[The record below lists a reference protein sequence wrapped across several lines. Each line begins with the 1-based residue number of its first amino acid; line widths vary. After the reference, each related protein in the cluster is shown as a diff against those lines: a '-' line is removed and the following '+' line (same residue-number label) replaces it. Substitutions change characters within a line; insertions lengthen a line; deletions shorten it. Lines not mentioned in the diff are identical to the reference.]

1 MAKYKVTNLDAPIEA
16 DYWVDIPIRDPDT
29 NKDMVDEEGRILVQR
44 HVTRTVKQNEY
55 QSIVNKIP
63 TYDNLVTSYNT
74 YVTENNRQVNLIS
87 EMATTATNNVTKL
100 TETVNNHD
108 SQIHALYTKINAIQ
122 GIDIDDFKL
131 VTETNIKSIKK
142 SYLPLAGGTLT
153 GAVTINNNL
162 TVTGTITSTF
172 HGNLTGNVIGNVTGN
187 ITGSAKSATND
198 SVNRSIINTYALK
211 NHYPDRIS
219 INWDTTI
226 KNYVNLTVDQ
236 TTWGLITTA
245 NIAQQ
250 AVNYANTCNKA
261 NSATTA
267 GSASTA
273 LSCTNANHA
282 VKADTAIVADKA
294 NKASIADKATR
305 DSSNNIIIDTYAT
318 KSSVASVNTTATN
331 AAKKATDAYNAAI
344 SVKGI
349 ADNANNAVVVAQ
361 STANNAYNTAVNAGK
376 AAVTANTAATNAN
389 NNANNRVHLT
399 SAQTITAQHNF
410 SNGVKVSGYL
420 ITIG

>member
-16 DYWVDIPIRDPDT
+16 DYWVDIPIRDPNT

-44 HVTRTVKQNEY
+44 HVTRTVKQKEY
-55 QSIVNKIP
+55 QSIIDKVP

-74 YVTENNRQVNLIS
+74 YVTENNKQVKLIS

-131 VTETNIKSIKK
+131 VTETNIKNIKN

-172 HGNLTGNVIGNVTGN
+172 HGNLTGNVVGNVTGN

-198 SVNRSIINTYALK
+198 SSNRNIVNTYALK
-211 NHYPDRIS
+211 GNYPDRIKFE
-219 INWDTTI
+219 WDTTH
-226 KNYVNLTVDQ
+226 KNYVNVTVDV
-236 TTWGLITTA
+236 TTWGLITTG
-245 NIAQQ
+245 NISAQS
-250 AVNYANTCNKA
+250 VNHAKTSDKA
-261 NSATTA
+261 NSA
-267 GSASTA
+267 
-273 LSCTNANHA
+273 
-282 VKADTAIVADKA
+282 DM
-294 NKASIADKATR
+294 
-305 DSSNNIIIDTYAT
+305 
-318 KSSVASVNTTATN
+318 
-331 AAKKATDAYNAAI
+331 AKKAT
-344 SVKGI
+344 S
-349 ADNANNAVVVAQ
+349 ADYATN
-361 STANNAYNTAVNAGK
+361 STNAVNAT
-376 AAVTANTAATNAN
+376 AAVKATQDGTGATITDTYVK
-389 NNANNRVHLT
+389 RT
-399 SAQTITAQHNF
+399 SKQTISAQHNF

>member
-44 HVTRTVKQNEY
+44 HVTRTVKQKEY
-55 QSIVNKIP
+55 QSIIDKVP

-74 YVTENNRQVNLIS
+74 YVTENNKQVKLIS

-131 VTETNIKSIKK
+131 VTETNIKNIKN

-162 TVTGTITSTF
+162 TVTGTVTSTF
-172 HGNLTGNVIGNVTGN
+172 HGNLTGNVVGNVTGN

-198 SVNRSIINTYALK
+198 SSNRNIVNTYALK
-211 NHYPDRIS
+211 GNYPDRIKFG
-219 INWDTTI
+219 WDTTH
-226 KNYVNLTVDQ
+226 KNYVNVTVDV
-236 TTWGLITTA
+236 TTWGLITTG
-245 NIAQQ
+245 NISAQSVNHAKISDKATNADSAKRATSADYATNSTN
-250 AVNYANTCNKA
+250 AVN
-261 NSATTA
+261 ATA
-267 GSASTA
+267 
-273 LSCTNANHA
+273 A
-282 VKADTAIVADKA
+282 VKATQDGTG
-294 NKASIADKATR
+294 AT
-305 DSSNNIIIDTYAT
+305 ITDTY
-318 KSSVASVNTTATN
+318 
-331 AAKKATDAYNAAI
+331 
-344 SVKGI
+344 VK
-349 ADNANNAVVVAQ
+349 
-361 STANNAYNTAVNAGK
+361 
-376 AAVTANTAATNAN
+376 
-389 NNANNRVHLT
+389 RT
-399 SAQTITAQHNF
+399 SEQTISAQHNF

-420 ITIG
+420 VTIG

>member
-44 HVTRTVKQNEY
+44 HVTRTVKQKEY
-55 QSIVNKIP
+55 QSIIDKVP

-74 YVTENNRQVNLIS
+74 YVTENNKQVKLIS

-131 VTETNIKSIKK
+131 VTETNIKNIKN

-172 HGNLTGNVIGNVTGN
+172 HGNLTGNVVGNVTGN

-198 SVNRSIINTYALK
+198 SSNRDIVNTYALK
-211 NHYPDRIS
+211 GNYPDRIKFG
-219 INWDTTI
+219 WDTTH
-226 KNYVNLTVDQ
+226 KNYVNVTVDV
-236 TTWGLITTA
+236 TTWGLITTG
-245 NIAQQ
+245 NISAQSVNHAKTSDKATNADSAKRATSADYATNSTN
-250 AVNYANTCNKA
+250 AVN
-261 NSATTA
+261 ATTA
-267 GSASTA
+267 
-273 LSCTNANHA
+273 
-282 VKADTAIVADKA
+282 VKATQDGTG
-294 NKASIADKATR
+294 AT
-305 DSSNNIIIDTYAT
+305 ITDTY
-318 KSSVASVNTTATN
+318 
-331 AAKKATDAYNAAI
+331 
-344 SVKGI
+344 VK
-349 ADNANNAVVVAQ
+349 
-361 STANNAYNTAVNAGK
+361 
-376 AAVTANTAATNAN
+376 
-389 NNANNRVHLT
+389 RT
-399 SAQTITAQHNF
+399 SEQTISAQHNF

>member
-44 HVTRTVKQNEY
+44 HVTRTVKQKEY
-55 QSIVNKIP
+55 QSIIDKVP

-74 YVTENNRQVNLIS
+74 YVTENNKQVKLIS

-131 VTETNIKSIKK
+131 VTETNIKNIKN

-172 HGNLTGNVIGNVTGN
+172 HGNLTGNVVGNVTGN

-198 SVNRSIINTYALK
+198 SSNRNIVNTYALK
-211 NHYPDRIS
+211 GNYPDRIKFG
-219 INWDTTI
+219 WDTTH
-226 KNYVNLTVDQ
+226 KNYVNVTVDV
-236 TTWGLITTA
+236 TTWGLITTG
-245 NIAQQ
+245 NINAQSVNHAKTSDKATNADSAKRATSADYATNSTN
-250 AVNYANTCNKA
+250 AVN
-261 NSATTA
+261 ATA
-267 GSASTA
+267 
-273 LSCTNANHA
+273 A
-282 VKADTAIVADKA
+282 VKATQDGTG
-294 NKASIADKATR
+294 AT
-305 DSSNNIIIDTYAT
+305 ITDTY
-318 KSSVASVNTTATN
+318 
-331 AAKKATDAYNAAI
+331 
-344 SVKGI
+344 VK
-349 ADNANNAVVVAQ
+349 
-361 STANNAYNTAVNAGK
+361 
-376 AAVTANTAATNAN
+376 
-389 NNANNRVHLT
+389 RT
-399 SAQTITAQHNF
+399 SEQTISAQHNF

-420 ITIG
+420 VTIG

>member
-16 DYWVDIPIRDPDT
+16 DYWVDIPIKDPDT

-44 HVTRTVKQNEY
+44 HVTRTVKQKEY
-55 QSIVNKIP
+55 QSIIDKVP

-74 YVTENNRQVNLIS
+74 YVTENNKQVKLIS

-131 VTETNIKSIKK
+131 VTETNIKNIKN

-153 GAVTINNNL
+153 GAVAINNNL

-172 HGNLTGNVIGNVTGN
+172 HGNLTGNVVGNVTGN

-198 SVNRSIINTYALK
+198 SSNRNIVNTYALK
-211 NHYPDRIS
+211 SNYPDI
-219 INWDTTI
+219 IKFGWDTTH
-226 KNYVNLTVDQ
+226 KNYVNVTVDV
-236 TTWGLITTA
+236 TTWGLITTG
-245 NIAQQ
+245 NISAQS
-250 AVNYANTCNKA
+250 V
-261 NSATTA
+261 
-267 GSASTA
+267 
-273 LSCTNANHA
+273 NHA
-282 VKADTAIVADKA
+282 KT
-294 NKASIADKATR
+294 SDKAT
-305 DSSNNIIIDTYAT
+305 
-318 KSSVASVNTTATN
+318 N
-331 AAKKATDAYNAAI
+331 ADMAKKAT
-344 SVKGI
+344 S
-349 ADNANNAVVVAQ
+349 ADYATN
-361 STANNAYNTAVNAGK
+361 STNAVNAT
-376 AAVTANTAATNAN
+376 AAVKATQDGTGATITDTY
-389 NNANNRVHLT
+389 VKQT
-399 SAQTITAQHNF
+399 SAQTISAQHNF

>member
-55 QSIVNKIP
+55 QGIINKIP

-74 YVTENNRQVNLIS
+74 YVTENNRQVHIIS

-131 VTETNIKSIKK
+131 VTETNIKNIKS
-142 SYLPLAGGTLT
+142 SYLPLVGGTLT

-162 TVTGTITSTF
+162 TVTGIVTSTF
-172 HGNLTGNVIGNVTGN
+172 HGNLTGDVIGNLTGN
-187 ITGSAKSATND
+187 ITGSAGSATND
-198 SVNRSIINTYALK
+198 SIGRNIVGTYALK
-211 NHYPDRIS
+211 SHYPDRIG
-219 INWDTTI
+219 INWDTTF
-226 KNYVNLTVDQ
+226 KGYVNLTVDQ

-250 AVNYANTCNKA
+250 SVNYATLSNKA
-261 NSATTA
+261 ASADVA
-267 GSASTA
+267 QRAVSA
-273 LSCTNANHA
+273 
-282 VKADTAIVADKA
+282 D
-294 NKASIADKATR
+294 
-305 DSSNNIIIDTYAT
+305 YAT
-318 KSSVASVNTTATN
+318 NCANAGLAAKAIQDETGANIVNTYVRL
-331 AAKKATDAYNAAI
+331 AA
-344 SVKGI
+344 
-349 ADNANNAVVVAQ
+349 
-361 STANNAYNTAVNAGK
+361 
-376 AAVTANTAATNAN
+376 
-389 NNANNRVHLT
+389 
-399 SAQTITAQHNF
+399 AQTIPAQHNF
-410 SNGVKVSGYL
+410 SNGVQVSGYL

>member
-16 DYWVDIPIRDPDT
+16 DYWVDIPIRDPNT

-44 HVTRTVKQNEY
+44 HVTRTVKQKEY
-55 QSIVNKIP
+55 QSIIDKVP

-74 YVTENNRQVNLIS
+74 YVTKNNKQVKLIS

-131 VTETNIKSIKK
+131 VTETNIKNIKN

-162 TVTGTITSTF
+162 TVTGTVTSTF

-198 SVNRSIINTYALK
+198 GTNKNIANTYALK
-211 NHYPDRIS
+211 ANYPDRIKFG
-219 INWDTTI
+219 WDTTH
-226 KNYVNLTVDQ
+226 KNYVNVTVDV
-236 TTWGLITTA
+236 TTWGLITTG
-245 NIAQQ
+245 NISAQS
-250 AVNYANTCNKA
+250 VNHAKTSDKA
-261 NSATTA
+261 
-267 GSASTA
+267 
-273 LSCTNANHA
+273 TNADSAKRATSADYATNSTNA
-282 VKADTAIVADKA
+282 VKATQDGTG
-294 NKASIADKATR
+294 AT
-305 DSSNNIIIDTYAT
+305 ITDTY
-318 KSSVASVNTTATN
+318 
-331 AAKKATDAYNAAI
+331 
-344 SVKGI
+344 VK
-349 ADNANNAVVVAQ
+349 
-361 STANNAYNTAVNAGK
+361 
-376 AAVTANTAATNAN
+376 
-389 NNANNRVHLT
+389 RT
-399 SAQTITAQHNF
+399 SEQTISAQHNF
-410 SNGVKVSGYL
+410 SKGVKVSGYL

>member
-44 HVTRTVKQNEY
+44 HVTRTVKQKEY
-55 QSIVNKIP
+55 QSIIDKVP
-63 TYDNLVTSYNT
+63 TYDNLVASYNT
-74 YVTENNRQVNLIS
+74 YVTENNKQVKLIS

-131 VTETNIKSIKK
+131 VTETNIKNIKN

-153 GAVTINNNL
+153 GAVAINNNL

-172 HGNLTGNVIGNVTGN
+172 HGNLTGNVVGNVTGN

-198 SVNRSIINTYALK
+198 SSNRNIVNTYALK
-211 NHYPDRIS
+211 GNYPDRIKFG
-219 INWDTTI
+219 WDTTH
-226 KNYVNLTVDQ
+226 KNYVNVTVDV
-236 TTWGLITTA
+236 TTWGLITTG
-245 NIAQQ
+245 NISAQS
-250 AVNYANTCNKA
+250 VNHAKTSDKA
-261 NSATTA
+261 NSA
-267 GSASTA
+267 
-273 LSCTNANHA
+273 
-282 VKADTAIVADKA
+282 DM
-294 NKASIADKATR
+294 
-305 DSSNNIIIDTYAT
+305 
-318 KSSVASVNTTATN
+318 
-331 AAKKATDAYNAAI
+331 AKKAT
-344 SVKGI
+344 S
-349 ADNANNAVVVAQ
+349 ADYATN
-361 STANNAYNTAVNAGK
+361 STNAVNAT
-376 AAVTANTAATNAN
+376 AAVKATQDGTGATITDTYVK
-389 NNANNRVHLT
+389 RT
-399 SAQTITAQHNF
+399 SEQTISAQHNF

>member
-44 HVTRTVKQNEY
+44 HVTRTVKQKEY
-55 QSIVNKIP
+55 QSIIDKVPI
-63 TYDNLVTSYNT
+63 YDNLVTSYNT
-74 YVTENNRQVNLIS
+74 YVTENNKQVKLIS

-131 VTETNIKSIKK
+131 VTETNIKNIKN

-172 HGNLTGNVIGNVTGN
+172 HGNLTGNVVGNVTGN

-198 SVNRSIINTYALK
+198 SSNRNIVNTYALK
-211 NHYPDRIS
+211 GNYPDRIKFG
-219 INWDTTI
+219 WDTTH
-226 KNYVNLTVDQ
+226 KNYVNVTVDV
-236 TTWGLITTA
+236 TTWGLITTG
-245 NIAQQ
+245 NISAQSVNHAKTSDKATNADSAKRATSADYAKRATSADYATNSTN
-250 AVNYANTCNKA
+250 AVN
-261 NSATTA
+261 ATTA
-267 GSASTA
+267 
-273 LSCTNANHA
+273 
-282 VKADTAIVADKA
+282 VKATQDGTG
-294 NKASIADKATR
+294 ATIT
-305 DSSNNIIIDTYAT
+305 NTY
-318 KSSVASVNTTATN
+318 
-331 AAKKATDAYNAAI
+331 
-344 SVKGI
+344 VKQ
-349 ADNANNAVVVAQ
+349 A
-361 STANNAYNTAVNAGK
+361 
-376 AAVTANTAATNAN
+376 
-389 NNANNRVHLT
+389 
-399 SAQTITAQHNF
+399 SAQTISAQHNF

-420 ITIG
+420 VTIG

>member
-44 HVTRTVKQNEY
+44 HVTRTVKQKEY
-55 QSIVNKIP
+55 QSIIDKVP

-74 YVTENNRQVNLIS
+74 YVTENNKQVKLIS

-131 VTETNIKSIKK
+131 VTETNIKNIKN

-172 HGNLTGNVIGNVTGN
+172 HGNLTGNVVGN

-198 SVNRSIINTYALK
+198 SSNRNIVNTYALK
-211 NHYPDRIS
+211 GNYPDRIKFG
-219 INWDTTI
+219 WDTTH
-226 KNYVNLTVDQ
+226 KNYVNVTVDV
-236 TTWGLITTA
+236 TTWGLITTG
-245 NIAQQ
+245 NISVQSVNHAKTSDKATNADSAKRATSADYATNSIN
-250 AVNYANTCNKA
+250 AVN
-261 NSATTA
+261 ATA
-267 GSASTA
+267 
-273 LSCTNANHA
+273 A
-282 VKADTAIVADKA
+282 VKATQDGTG
-294 NKASIADKATR
+294 AT
-305 DSSNNIIIDTYAT
+305 ITDTY
-318 KSSVASVNTTATN
+318 
-331 AAKKATDAYNAAI
+331 
-344 SVKGI
+344 VK
-349 ADNANNAVVVAQ
+349 
-361 STANNAYNTAVNAGK
+361 
-376 AAVTANTAATNAN
+376 
-389 NNANNRVHLT
+389 RT
-399 SAQTITAQHNF
+399 SEQTISAQHNF

>member
-55 QSIVNKIP
+55 QGIVNKIP

-74 YVTENNRQVNLIS
+74 YVTENNRQVHLIS

-131 VTETNIKSIKK
+131 VTETNIKNIKS
-142 SYLPLAGGTLT
+142 SYLPLVG
-153 GAVTINNNL
+153 
-162 TVTGTITSTF
+162 GTITGRLRVQGHESEVDIFIDNPAVGAIYLYATKTVKGLGAIGTNNAFACIADITPDNIITF
-172 HGNLTGNVIGNVTGN
+172 YGSLTGNATSS
-187 ITGSAKSATND
+187 TKTTND
-198 SVNRSIINTYALK
+198 SVDRNIVSTYALK
-211 NHYPDRIS
+211 SHYPDRIG
-219 INWDTTI
+219 INWDTTF
-226 KNYVNLTVDQ
+226 KGYVNLTVDQ

-250 AVNYANTCNKA
+250 SVNYATLSNKA
-261 NSATTA
+261 ASADVA
-267 GSASTA
+267 QRAVSA
-273 LSCTNANHA
+273 N
-282 VKADTAIVADKA
+282 
-294 NKASIADKATR
+294 
-305 DSSNNIIIDTYAT
+305 YAT
-318 KSSVASVNTTATN
+318 NCA
-331 AAKKATDAYNAAI
+331 
-344 SVKGI
+344 
-349 ADNANNAVVVAQ
+349 
-361 STANNAYNTAVNAGK
+361 NAGLATK
-376 AAVTANTAATNAN
+376 AVQDETGANIANTYVKLAA
-389 NNANNRVHLT
+389 
-399 SAQTITAQHNF
+399 AQTIPAQHNF
-410 SNGVKVSGYL
+410 SNGVNISGYL

>member
-44 HVTRTVKQNEY
+44 HVTRTVKQKEY
-55 QSIVNKIP
+55 QSIIDKVP

-74 YVTENNRQVNLIS
+74 YVTENNKQVKLIS

-131 VTETNIKSIKK
+131 VTETNIKNIKN

-172 HGNLTGNVIGNVTGN
+172 HGNLTGNVVGNVTGN

-198 SVNRSIINTYALK
+198 SSNRNIVNTYALK
-211 NHYPDRIS
+211 GNYPDRIKFG
-219 INWDTTI
+219 WDTTH
-226 KNYVNLTVDQ
+226 KNYVNVTVDV
-236 TTWGLITTA
+236 TTWGLITTG
-245 NIAQQ
+245 NISAQSVNHAKTSDKATNADSAKRATSADYATNSTN
-250 AVNYANTCNKA
+250 AVN
-261 NSATTA
+261 ATA
-267 GSASTA
+267 
-273 LSCTNANHA
+273 A
-282 VKADTAIVADKA
+282 VKATQDGTG
-294 NKASIADKATR
+294 AT
-305 DSSNNIIIDTYAT
+305 ITDTY
-318 KSSVASVNTTATN
+318 
-331 AAKKATDAYNAAI
+331 
-344 SVKGI
+344 VK
-349 ADNANNAVVVAQ
+349 
-361 STANNAYNTAVNAGK
+361 
-376 AAVTANTAATNAN
+376 
-389 NNANNRVHLT
+389 RT
-399 SAQTITAQHNF
+399 SEQTISAQHNF

>member
-44 HVTRTVKQNEY
+44 HVTRTIKQKEY
-55 QSIVNKIP
+55 QSIIDKVP

-74 YVTENNRQVNLIS
+74 YVTENNKQVKLIS

-131 VTETNIKSIKK
+131 VTETNIKNIKN

-153 GAVTINNNL
+153 GAVIINNNL

-172 HGNLTGNVIGNVTGN
+172 HGNLTGNVVGNVTGN

-198 SVNRSIINTYALK
+198 SSNRNIVNTYALK
-211 NHYPDRIS
+211 GNYPDRIKFGW
-219 INWDTTI
+219 NTTH
-226 KNYVNLTVDQ
+226 KNYVNVTVDV
-236 TTWGLITTA
+236 TTWGLITTG
-245 NIAQQ
+245 NINAQSVNHAKTSDKATNADSAKRATSADYATNSTN
-250 AVNYANTCNKA
+250 AVN
-261 NSATTA
+261 ATA
-267 GSASTA
+267 
-273 LSCTNANHA
+273 A
-282 VKADTAIVADKA
+282 VKATQDGTG
-294 NKASIADKATR
+294 AT
-305 DSSNNIIIDTYAT
+305 ITDTY
-318 KSSVASVNTTATN
+318 
-331 AAKKATDAYNAAI
+331 
-344 SVKGI
+344 VK
-349 ADNANNAVVVAQ
+349 
-361 STANNAYNTAVNAGK
+361 
-376 AAVTANTAATNAN
+376 
-389 NNANNRVHLT
+389 RT
-399 SAQTITAQHNF
+399 SEQTISAQHNF
-410 SNGVKVSGYL
+410 NNGVKVSGYL

>member
-44 HVTRTVKQNEY
+44 HVTRTVKQKEY
-55 QSIVNKIP
+55 QSIIDKVP

-74 YVTENNRQVNLIS
+74 YVTENNKQVKLIS

-131 VTETNIKSIKK
+131 VTETNIKNIKN

-172 HGNLTGNVIGNVTGN
+172 HGNLTGNVVGNVTGN

-198 SVNRSIINTYALK
+198 SSNRNIVNTYALK
-211 NHYPDRIS
+211 GNYPDRIKFG
-219 INWDTTI
+219 WDTTH
-226 KNYVNLTVDQ
+226 KNYVNVTVDV
-236 TTWGLITTA
+236 TTWGLITTG
-245 NIAQQ
+245 NISAQSVNHAKTSDKATNADSAKRATSADYATNSTN
-250 AVNYANTCNKA
+250 AVN
-261 NSATTA
+261 ATA
-267 GSASTA
+267 
-273 LSCTNANHA
+273 A
-282 VKADTAIVADKA
+282 VKATQDGTG
-294 NKASIADKATR
+294 AT
-305 DSSNNIIIDTYAT
+305 ITDTY
-318 KSSVASVNTTATN
+318 
-331 AAKKATDAYNAAI
+331 
-344 SVKGI
+344 VK
-349 ADNANNAVVVAQ
+349 
-361 STANNAYNTAVNAGK
+361 
-376 AAVTANTAATNAN
+376 
-389 NNANNRVHLT
+389 RT
-399 SAQTITAQHNF
+399 SEQTISAQHNF

-420 ITIG
+420 VTIG

>member
-44 HVTRTVKQNEY
+44 HVTRTVKQKEY
-55 QSIVNKIP
+55 QSIIDKVP

-74 YVTENNRQVNLIS
+74 YVTENNKQVKLIS

-131 VTETNIKSIKK
+131 VTETNIKNIKN

-172 HGNLTGNVIGNVTGN
+172 HGNLTGNVVGNVTGN

-198 SVNRSIINTYALK
+198 SSNRNIVNTYALK
-211 NHYPDRIS
+211 GNYPDRIKFG
-219 INWDTTI
+219 WDTTH
-226 KNYVNLTVDQ
+226 KNYVNVTVDV
-236 TTWGLITTA
+236 TTWGLITTG
-245 NIAQQ
+245 NISAQS
-250 AVNYANTCNKA
+250 VNHAKTSDKA
-261 NSATTA
+261 
-267 GSASTA
+267 
-273 LSCTNANHA
+273 TNADSAKRATSADYATNSTNA
-282 VKADTAIVADKA
+282 VKATQDGTG
-294 NKASIADKATR
+294 AT
-305 DSSNNIIIDTYAT
+305 ITDTY
-318 KSSVASVNTTATN
+318 
-331 AAKKATDAYNAAI
+331 
-344 SVKGI
+344 VK
-349 ADNANNAVVVAQ
+349 
-361 STANNAYNTAVNAGK
+361 
-376 AAVTANTAATNAN
+376 
-389 NNANNRVHLT
+389 RT
-399 SAQTITAQHNF
+399 SEQTISAQHNF

-420 ITIG
+420 VTIG

>member
-44 HVTRTVKQNEY
+44 HVTRTVKQKEY
-55 QSIVNKIP
+55 QSIIDKVP

-74 YVTENNRQVNLIS
+74 YVTENNKQVKLIS

-131 VTETNIKSIKK
+131 VTETNIKNIKN

-172 HGNLTGNVIGNVTGN
+172 HGNLTGNVVGNVTGN

-198 SVNRSIINTYALK
+198 SSNRNIVNTYALK
-211 NHYPDRIS
+211 GNYPDRIKFG
-219 INWDTTI
+219 WDTTH
-226 KNYVNLTVDQ
+226 KNYVNVTVDV
-236 TTWGLITTA
+236 TTWGLITTG
-245 NIAQQ
+245 NISAQSVNHAKTSDKATNADSAKRATSADYATNSTN
-250 AVNYANTCNKA
+250 AVN
-261 NSATTA
+261 ATA
-267 GSASTA
+267 
-273 LSCTNANHA
+273 A
-282 VKADTAIVADKA
+282 VKATQDGTG
-294 NKASIADKATR
+294 AT
-305 DSSNNIIIDTYAT
+305 ITDTY
-318 KSSVASVNTTATN
+318 
-331 AAKKATDAYNAAI
+331 
-344 SVKGI
+344 VK
-349 ADNANNAVVVAQ
+349 
-361 STANNAYNTAVNAGK
+361 
-376 AAVTANTAATNAN
+376 
-389 NNANNRVHLT
+389 RT
-399 SAQTITAQHNF
+399 SEQTISAQHNF
-410 SNGVKVSGYL
+410 SKGVKVSGYL
-420 ITIG
+420 VTIG

>member
-44 HVTRTVKQNEY
+44 HVTRTVKQKEY

-74 YVTENNRQVNLIS
+74 YVTENNKQVKLIS

-131 VTETNIKSIKK
+131 VTETNIKNIKN

-162 TVTGTITSTF
+162 TVTGTVTSTF
-172 HGNLTGNVIGNVTGN
+172 AGDLTGHVTGDVTGN
-187 ITGSAKSATND
+187 ITGSAGSATND
-198 SVNRSIINTYALK
+198 SANRNIINTYALK
-211 NHYPDRIS
+211 GNYPDRIKFG
-219 INWDTTI
+219 WDTTH
-226 KNYVNLTVDQ
+226 KNYVNVSVDA
-236 TTWGLITTA
+236 TTWGLITTGNISVQSVNHAKTSDKATNADSAKRATSADYATNCASAVLATKAVQDGTGA
-245 NIAQQ
+245 NIA
-250 AVNYANTCNKA
+250 NTY
-261 NSATTA
+261 
-267 GSASTA
+267 
-273 LSCTNANHA
+273 
-282 VKADTAIVADKA
+282 VKL
-294 NKASIADKATR
+294 
-305 DSSNNIIIDTYAT
+305 
-318 KSSVASVNTTATN
+318 
-331 AAKKATDAYNAAI
+331 AA
-344 SVKGI
+344 
-349 ADNANNAVVVAQ
+349 
-361 STANNAYNTAVNAGK
+361 
-376 AAVTANTAATNAN
+376 
-389 NNANNRVHLT
+389 
-399 SAQTITAQHNF
+399 AQTISAQHNF

>member
-44 HVTRTVKQNEY
+44 HVTRTVKQKEY
-55 QSIVNKIP
+55 QSIIDKVP

-74 YVTENNRQVNLIS
+74 YVTENNKQVKLIS

-131 VTETNIKSIKK
+131 VTETNIKNIKN
-142 SYLPLAGGTLT
+142 SYLPLVGGTLT

-162 TVTGTITSTF
+162 TVTGTVTSTF

-198 SVNRSIINTYALK
+198 GTNKNIANTYALK
-211 NHYPDRIS
+211 ANYPDRIKFG
-219 INWDTTI
+219 WDTTH
-226 KNYVNLTVDQ
+226 KNYVNVSVDA
-236 TTWGLITTA
+236 TTWGLITTGNISVQSVNHAKTSDKATNADSAKRATSADYATNCTSAVLATKAVQDGTGA
-245 NIAQQ
+245 NIA
-250 AVNYANTCNKA
+250 NTY
-261 NSATTA
+261 
-267 GSASTA
+267 
-273 LSCTNANHA
+273 
-282 VKADTAIVADKA
+282 VKL
-294 NKASIADKATR
+294 
-305 DSSNNIIIDTYAT
+305 
-318 KSSVASVNTTATN
+318 
-331 AAKKATDAYNAAI
+331 AA
-344 SVKGI
+344 
-349 ADNANNAVVVAQ
+349 
-361 STANNAYNTAVNAGK
+361 
-376 AAVTANTAATNAN
+376 
-389 NNANNRVHLT
+389 
-399 SAQTITAQHNF
+399 AQTISAQHNF

>member
-44 HVTRTVKQNEY
+44 HVTRTVKQKEY

-74 YVTENNRQVNLIS
+74 YVTENNKQVKLIS

-131 VTETNIKSIKK
+131 VTETNIKNIKN
-142 SYLPLAGGTLT
+142 SYLPLTGGTLT

-162 TVTGTITSTF
+162 TVTGTVTSTF

-187 ITGSAKSATND
+187 ITGSAGSATND
-198 SVNRSIINTYALK
+198 SANRNIVNTYALK
-211 NHYPDRIS
+211 GNYPDRIKFG
-219 INWDTTI
+219 WDTTH
-226 KNYVNLTVDQ
+226 KNYVNVTVDV
-236 TTWGLITTA
+236 TTWGLITTG
-245 NIAQQ
+245 NISAQS
-250 AVNYANTCNKA
+250 VNHAKTSDKA
-261 NSATTA
+261 NSA
-267 GSASTA
+267 
-273 LSCTNANHA
+273 
-282 VKADTAIVADKA
+282 DM
-294 NKASIADKATR
+294 
-305 DSSNNIIIDTYAT
+305 
-318 KSSVASVNTTATN
+318 
-331 AAKKATDAYNAAI
+331 AKKAT
-344 SVKGI
+344 S
-349 ADNANNAVVVAQ
+349 ADYATN
-361 STANNAYNTAVNAGK
+361 STNAVNAT
-376 AAVTANTAATNAN
+376 AAVKATQDGTGATITDTYVK
-389 NNANNRVHLT
+389 RT
-399 SAQTITAQHNF
+399 SEQTISAQHNF

>member
-44 HVTRTVKQNEY
+44 HVTRTVKQKEY
-55 QSIVNKIP
+55 QSIIDKVP

-74 YVTENNRQVNLIS
+74 YVTENNKQVKLIS

-131 VTETNIKSIKK
+131 VTETNIKNIKN

-153 GAVTINNNL
+153 GAVAINNNL

-172 HGNLTGNVIGNVTGN
+172 HGNLTGNVVGNVTGN

-198 SVNRSIINTYALK
+198 SSNRNIVNTYALK
-211 NHYPDRIS
+211 GNYPDRIKFG
-219 INWDTTI
+219 WDTTH
-226 KNYVNLTVDQ
+226 KNYVNVTVDV
-236 TTWGLITTA
+236 TTWGLITTG
-245 NIAQQ
+245 NISAQS
-250 AVNYANTCNKA
+250 VNHAKTSDKA
-261 NSATTA
+261 NSA
-267 GSASTA
+267 
-273 LSCTNANHA
+273 NM
-282 VKADTAIVADKA
+282 
-294 NKASIADKATR
+294 
-305 DSSNNIIIDTYAT
+305 
-318 KSSVASVNTTATN
+318 
-331 AAKKATDAYNAAI
+331 AKKAT
-344 SVKGI
+344 S
-349 ADNANNAVVVAQ
+349 ADYATN
-361 STANNAYNTAVNAGK
+361 STNAVNATTAVK
-376 AAVTANTAATNAN
+376 ATQDGTGATITGTYVK
-389 NNANNRVHLT
+389 RT
-399 SAQTITAQHNF
+399 SEQTISAQHNF

>member
-44 HVTRTVKQNEY
+44 HVTRTVKQKEY
-55 QSIVNKIP
+55 QSIIDKVP

-74 YVTENNRQVNLIS
+74 YVTENNKQVKLIS

-131 VTETNIKSIKK
+131 VTETNIKNIKN

-162 TVTGTITSTF
+162 TVTGTVTSTF
-172 HGNLTGNVIGNVTGN
+172 HGNLTGNVVGNVTGN
-187 ITGSAKSATND
+187 ITGSANSATND
-198 SVNRSIINTYALK
+198 SSNRNIVNTYALK
-211 NHYPDRIS
+211 GNYPDRIKFG
-219 INWDTTI
+219 WDTI
-226 KNYVNLTVDQ
+226 HKNYVNVTVDV
-236 TTWGLITTA
+236 TTWGLITTD
-245 NIAQQ
+245 NISVQSVNHAKTSDKATNADSAKRATSADYATNSTN
-250 AVNYANTCNKA
+250 AVN
-261 NSATTA
+261 ATTA
-267 GSASTA
+267 
-273 LSCTNANHA
+273 
-282 VKADTAIVADKA
+282 VKAIQDGTG
-294 NKASIADKATR
+294 AT
-305 DSSNNIIIDTYAT
+305 ITDTY
-318 KSSVASVNTTATN
+318 
-331 AAKKATDAYNAAI
+331 
-344 SVKGI
+344 VK
-349 ADNANNAVVVAQ
+349 Q
-361 STANNAYNTAVNAGK
+361 
-376 AAVTANTAATNAN
+376 
-389 NNANNRVHLT
+389 T
-399 SAQTITAQHNF
+399 SAQTISAQHNF

>member
-44 HVTRTVKQNEY
+44 HVTRTVKQKEY
-55 QSIVNKIP
+55 QSIIDKVP

-74 YVTENNRQVNLIS
+74 YVTENNKQVKLIS

-131 VTETNIKSIKK
+131 VTETNIKNIKN

-162 TVTGTITSTF
+162 TVTGTVTSTF
-172 HGNLTGNVIGNVTGN
+172 HGNLTGNVVGNVTGN

-198 SVNRSIINTYALK
+198 SSNRNIVNTYALK
-211 NHYPDRIS
+211 GNYPDRIKFG
-219 INWDTTI
+219 WDTTH
-226 KNYVNLTVDQ
+226 KNYVNVTVDV
-236 TTWGLITTA
+236 TTWGLITTG
-245 NIAQQ
+245 NINAQSVNHAKTSDKATNADSAKRATSADYATNSTN
-250 AVNYANTCNKA
+250 AVN
-261 NSATTA
+261 ATA
-267 GSASTA
+267 
-273 LSCTNANHA
+273 A
-282 VKADTAIVADKA
+282 VKATQDGTG
-294 NKASIADKATR
+294 AT
-305 DSSNNIIIDTYAT
+305 ITDTY
-318 KSSVASVNTTATN
+318 
-331 AAKKATDAYNAAI
+331 
-344 SVKGI
+344 VK
-349 ADNANNAVVVAQ
+349 
-361 STANNAYNTAVNAGK
+361 
-376 AAVTANTAATNAN
+376 
-389 NNANNRVHLT
+389 RT
-399 SAQTITAQHNF
+399 SEQTISAQHNF

>member
-44 HVTRTVKQNEY
+44 HVTRTVKQKEY
-55 QSIVNKIP
+55 QSIIDKVP

-74 YVTENNRQVNLIS
+74 YVTENNKQVKLIS

-100 TETVNNHD
+100 TEKVNNHD

-131 VTETNIKSIKK
+131 VTETNIKNIKN

-153 GAVTINNNL
+153 GAVAINNNL

-172 HGNLTGNVIGNVTGN
+172 HGNLTGNVVGNVTGN

-198 SVNRSIINTYALK
+198 SSNRNIVNTYALK
-211 NHYPDRIS
+211 GNYPDRIKFGW
-219 INWDTTI
+219 NTTH
-226 KNYVNLTVDQ
+226 KNYVNVTVDV
-236 TTWGLITTA
+236 TTWGLITTG
-245 NIAQQ
+245 NISAQS
-250 AVNYANTCNKA
+250 VNHAKTSDKA
-261 NSATTA
+261 NSA
-267 GSASTA
+267 
-273 LSCTNANHA
+273 
-282 VKADTAIVADKA
+282 DM
-294 NKASIADKATR
+294 
-305 DSSNNIIIDTYAT
+305 
-318 KSSVASVNTTATN
+318 
-331 AAKKATDAYNAAI
+331 AKKAT
-344 SVKGI
+344 S
-349 ADNANNAVVVAQ
+349 ADYATN
-361 STANNAYNTAVNAGK
+361 STNAVNAT
-376 AAVTANTAATNAN
+376 AAVKATQDGTGATITDTYVK
-389 NNANNRVHLT
+389 RT
-399 SAQTITAQHNF
+399 SKQTISAQHNF

>member
-44 HVTRTVKQNEY
+44 HVTRTVKQKEY
-55 QSIVNKIP
+55 QSIIDKVP

-74 YVTENNRQVNLIS
+74 YVTENNKQVKLIS

-131 VTETNIKSIKK
+131 VTETNIKNIKN

-172 HGNLTGNVIGNVTGN
+172 HGNLTGNVVGNVTGN

-198 SVNRSIINTYALK
+198 SSNRNIVNTYALK
-211 NHYPDRIS
+211 GNYPDRIKFG
-219 INWDTTI
+219 WDTTH
-226 KNYVNLTVDQ
+226 KNYVNVTVDV
-236 TTWGLITTA
+236 TTWGLITTG
-245 NIAQQ
+245 NISAQSVNHAKTSDKATNADSAKRATSADYATNSTN
-250 AVNYANTCNKA
+250 AVN
-261 NSATTA
+261 ATTA
-267 GSASTA
+267 
-273 LSCTNANHA
+273 
-282 VKADTAIVADKA
+282 VKATQDGTG
-294 NKASIADKATR
+294 AT
-305 DSSNNIIIDTYAT
+305 ITDTY
-318 KSSVASVNTTATN
+318 
-331 AAKKATDAYNAAI
+331 
-344 SVKGI
+344 VK
-349 ADNANNAVVVAQ
+349 
-361 STANNAYNTAVNAGK
+361 
-376 AAVTANTAATNAN
+376 
-389 NNANNRVHLT
+389 RT
-399 SAQTITAQHNF
+399 SEQTISAQHNF